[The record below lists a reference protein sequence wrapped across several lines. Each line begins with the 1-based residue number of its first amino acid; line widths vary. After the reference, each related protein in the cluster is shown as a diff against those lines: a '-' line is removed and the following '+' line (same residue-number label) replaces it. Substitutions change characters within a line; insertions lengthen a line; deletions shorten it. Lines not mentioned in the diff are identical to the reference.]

1 MERGRPCVHVHI
13 TRSFVRER
21 IPIYYAWTKYN
32 IVSVVRK
39 FLSLLLAA
47 WFVADMVG
55 CFRFCSSH
63 LVDCAAKSR
72 CAVKYNDHASS
83 KPGLMHISLEKDRE
97 KMG

>member
-1 MERGRPCVHVHI
+1 MERGRQCVHVHI
-13 TRSFVRER
+13 TRSFVRDR
-21 IPIYYAWTKYN
+21 IPIYYAWTKYK

-39 FLSLLLAA
+39 I
-47 WFVADMVG
+47 FVTAFRFVEDMVG
-55 CFRFCSSH
+55 CFRFCSSQ